1 MKNIVYL
8 INSLR
13 KSGPVNVLMDI
24 IANLDRSKYT
34 PIIIKFKKDNISRSI
49 THQFKELGVYI
60 IELNL
65 SFWELELQTYKVA
78 SKIDNI
84 LKDLNADLIHTHG
97 YHPVLVSSYLKAD
110 LPKIETL
117 HCMCGEDFCNSKGLL
132 VGRYMTWR
140 YTARLKHIDYLVAI
154 SQTLK
159 NYYKQILPN
168 KYIDLNYNG
177 SKFNYNKNVD
187 KIQLR
192 TTLGLPL
199 DKKIYVVVGALTQ
212 NKDPKTIIRA
222 FNKTNISNSALLIF
236 LGEGPLLK
244 ECKEISS
251 GLSIIFKGYVFNVED
266 YLLAADYSI
275 CASKNEGFGLNFIES
290 IICNT
295 PVIGS
300 NIGPFNE
307 FREHYPLLQKL
318 TFEAGNITQLSEI
331 IELTLTQSY
340 DITDIS
346 LAFSELY
353 SAKRMSNAYMQIYEK
368 AVTHNFE

>member
-1 MKNIVYL
+1 
-8 INSLR
+8 
-13 KSGPVNVLMDI
+13 MDI
-24 IANLDRSKYT
+24 IANLDRSKYN

-49 THQFKELGVYI
+49 THKFKELGVYI

-78 SKIDNI
+78 SKIDSI

-97 YHPVLVSSYLKAD
+97 YHPVLVSSYLKAS

-117 HCMCGEDFCNSKGLL
+117 HCICGEDFCNSKGLL
-132 VGRYMTWR
+132 IGKYMTWR
-140 YTARLKHIDYLVAI
+140 YTNRLKYIDYLVAI
-154 SQTLK
+154 SKTVR
-159 NYYKQILPN
+159 NYYKQILPDN
-168 KYIDLNYNG
+168 HIELNYNG
-177 SKFNYNKNVD
+177 SRFNHSKKVD

-192 TTLGLPL
+192 NTLGLPL
-199 DKKIYVVVGALTQ
+199 DKKIYVIVGALTQ
-212 NKDPKTIIRA
+212 NKDPKTIIKA
-222 FNKTNISNSALLIF
+222 FNKTNISNSGLLIF

-244 ECKEISS
+244 ECKN
-251 GLSIIFKGYVFNVED
+251 LSTGSNIIFKGYVFNVED

-318 TFEAGNITQLSEI
+318 TFEAGNITQLSKI
-331 IELTLTQSY
+331 MELTLTKSY

-346 LAFSELY
+346 LAFLELY
-353 SAKRMSNAYMQIYEK
+353 SAKRMSTTYMKIYEK
-368 AVTHNFE
+368 AVTHNLESSMRIY